1 MIRMEFNT
9 YDDGSYFFLYVTEEV
24 RIETNGSDGL
34 QMETRDSRVRDLGD
48 PFQYL
53 TIKERKDEYFNKS
66 ILNPLLD
73 VVLRAVQVLY
83 NIIRYNDNYLQNKL
97 IILPYDEISDRFII
111 MICFINECTK
121 LIIVFD
127 R

>member
-9 YDDGSYFFLYVTEEV
+9 YDDGSYYFLYVTEEV

-53 TIKERKDEYFNKS
+53 TIKERKDEYFNEA
-66 ILNPLLD
+66 IVNPYIE
-73 VVLRAVQVLY
+73 V
-83 NIIRYNDNYLQNKL
+83 L
-97 IILPYDEISDRFII
+97 IIAVKVLHRLLKYVGF
-111 MICFINECTK
+111 N
-121 LIIVFD
+121 
-127 R
+127 

>member
-9 YDDGSYFFLYVTEEV
+9 YNDGSYYFLYVTEEV

-53 TIKERKDEYFNKS
+53 TIKERKDEYFNEA
-66 ILNPLLD
+66 IVNPYIE
-73 VVLRAVQVLY
+73 V
-83 NIIRYNDNYLQNKL
+83 L
-97 IILPYDEISDRFII
+97 IIAVKVLHRLLKYVGF
-111 MICFINECTK
+111 N
-121 LIIVFD
+121 
-127 R
+127 